1 MADFDRAQMLDE
13 IRAALDV
20 GKPVITD
27 STCTKSI
34 SYDNSTQEL
43 TIEFQER
50 GTYKYSSVPADDYL
64 GLKGAASHG
73 TYFNLYIR
81 DRYDF
86 ERIA

>member
-1 MADFDRAQMLDE
+1 MADYDRTSMLDE

-27 STCTKSI
+27 SQCTKSI

-50 GTYKYSSVPADDYL
+50 GTYKYEGVPAEEYL
-64 GLKGAASHG
+64 GLKGASSHG

-81 DRYDF
+81 DRYNF